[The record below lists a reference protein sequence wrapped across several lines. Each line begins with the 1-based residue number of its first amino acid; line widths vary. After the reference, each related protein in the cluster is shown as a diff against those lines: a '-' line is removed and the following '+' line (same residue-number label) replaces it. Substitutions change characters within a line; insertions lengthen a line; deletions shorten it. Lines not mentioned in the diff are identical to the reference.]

1 MSTVN
6 TLKKYYVYRGVSQTK
21 EQNETQSNISR
32 NDSNNKSLAKTYR
45 GSQYFSLPKES
56 HKACS
61 HTYRGST
68 YTA

>member
-1 MSTVN
+1 MSTI
-6 TLKKYYVYRGVSQTK
+6 KKYYVYRGVSQTK
-21 EQNETQSNISR
+21 EENQASNINSH
-32 NDSNNKSLAKTYR
+32 NASLAKTYR

>member
-1 MSTVN
+1 MSTI
-6 TLKKYYVYRGVSQTK
+6 KKYYVYRGVSQTK
-21 EQNETQSNISR
+21 EQNEAQINVSGNGS
-32 NDSNNKSLAKTYR
+32 DNKTVAKTYR